1 MLLVGVVCE
10 PVLKVK
16 LPAHQQQFLMQNRA
30 AGAEQQSL
38 RERRAHLTD
47 HHTFSRLLA
56 CSLFYSNPH
65 RLVRVENMLH

>member
-38 RERRAHLTD
+38 RERRSAAENERE
-47 HHTFSRLLA
+47 SRA
-56 CSLFYSNPH
+56 VGAEYEEEESAPD
-65 RLVRVENMLH
+65 

>member
-38 RERRAHLTD
+38 RERRSA
-47 HHTFSRLLA
+47 A
-56 CSLFYSNPH
+56 
-65 RLVRVENMLH
+65 ENERERAEFEGEESAPD